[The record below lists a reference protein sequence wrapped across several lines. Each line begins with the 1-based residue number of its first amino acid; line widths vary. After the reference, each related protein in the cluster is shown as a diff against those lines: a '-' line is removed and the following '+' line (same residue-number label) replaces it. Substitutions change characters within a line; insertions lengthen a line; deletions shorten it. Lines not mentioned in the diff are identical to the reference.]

1 MLNLN
6 LNNKT
11 HVFISDIHFFHK
23 NIMRFEPIRMW
34 LSSKDEDFF
43 EDETIDRTEMN
54 NELKNID
61 NNIMNWL
68 TFQLQLINM
77 DTPIDT
83 IYFWGDFFF
92 NFNKSKFE
100 KLNYDFSKIEE
111 FVKKLPGKKVLIL
124 GNHDDTQFL
133 DWYNKMFD
141 EIKKYE
147 IFKHED
153 NNTIFLVS
161 HYPLGD
167 FEREDNVPKLKS
179 EKVLAEVDK
188 ELVEKYYMKNN
199 QNMRIVNIHW
209 HTHSKS
215 PVKPLDWVEYV
226 NMSIENFLD

>member
-1 MLNLN
+1 MLTLN
-6 LNNKT
+6 LNNET
-11 HVFISDIHFFHK
+11 HVFISDIHFSHK
-23 NIMRFEPIRMW
+23 NIMRFEPIRMRF
-34 LSSKDEDFF
+34 SSKDEDFF
-43 EDETIDRTEMN
+43 EDETIDRAEMN

-61 NNIMNWL
+61 ENIMNWL

-100 KLNYDFSKIEE
+100 KLNYDLSKIEE
-111 FVKKLPGKKVLIL
+111 FMKKLPGKKVLIL
-124 GNHDDTQFL
+124 WNHDDVQFL
-133 DWYNKMFD
+133 DWYGKMFD
-141 EIKKYE
+141 EIKMYE
-147 IFKHED
+147 IFKNED
-153 NNTIFLVS
+153 KNTMFLVS

-188 ELVEKYYMKNN
+188 ELVKNYYMGNN
-199 QNMRIVNIHW
+199 QKMKIVNIHW